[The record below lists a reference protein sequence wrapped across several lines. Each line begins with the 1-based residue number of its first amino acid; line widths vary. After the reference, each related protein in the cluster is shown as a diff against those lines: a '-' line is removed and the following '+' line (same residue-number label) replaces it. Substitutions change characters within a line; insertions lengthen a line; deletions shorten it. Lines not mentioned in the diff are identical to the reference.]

1 MFMHLMDGVLVAKT
15 IKSDLLREVA
25 IKKATGIRVPHLAAI
40 LIGDHPASASYIKN
54 KIKSCAE
61 TGYDSTLIAKS
72 ATIEENELI
81 DMVEGLNENSS
92 IDGFIVQLPLP
103 KHIDDNKILLCIEP
117 RKDVDGFHPANV
129 GRMVLGLP
137 SYIPA
142 TPFGILKLLEYYQIQ
157 TEGKHVVV
165 VGRSNIVGT
174 PISLLLSRKAYP
186 GNATVTLCHSKSAD
200 LKELCLQGDVL
211 IAAIGMAR
219 FITRDMVKPGAV
231 VIDVGMNQIVAPE
244 TKKGYRLV
252 GDVNFEEVA
261 PICSYIT
268 PVPGGVGPMTVCALL
283 MNTWLAYTK
292 KIYG

>member
-1 MFMHLMDGVLVAKT
+1 MDGVLVAKT
-15 IKSDLLREVA
+15 IKSDLLREVD
-25 IKKATGIRVPHLAAI
+25 IKKASGLRAPHLAAI

-61 TGYDSTLIAKS
+61 AGYDSTLITKP
-72 ATIEENELI
+72 ATIVEEELI
-81 DMVEGLNENSS
+81 DMIMGLNENSS

-103 KHIDDNKILLCIEP
+103 KHIDDNKILLSIEP

-200 LKELCLQGDVL
+200 LKDLCLQGDVL

-244 TKKGYRLV
+244 TKKGYRLL
-252 GDVNFEEVA
+252 GDVDFDQVA

>member
-1 MFMHLMDGVLVAKT
+1 MDGVLVAKT

>member
-1 MFMHLMDGVLVAKT
+1 LFMHLMDGVLVAKT

>member
-1 MFMHLMDGVLVAKT
+1 MQLMDGVLVAKT
-15 IKSDLLREVA
+15 IKSDLLREVD
-25 IKKATGIRVPHLAAI
+25 IKKASGLRAPHLAAI

-61 TGYDSTLIAKS
+61 AGYDSTLITKP
-72 ATIEENELI
+72 ATIVEEELI
-81 DMVEGLNENSS
+81 DMIMGLNENSS

-103 KHIDDNKILLCIEP
+103 KHIDDNKILLSIEP

-200 LKELCLQGDVL
+200 LKDLCLQGDVL

-252 GDVNFEEVA
+252 GDVDFDQVA

>member
-1 MFMHLMDGVLVAKT
+1 MDGVLVAKT
-15 IKSDLLREVA
+15 IKSDLLREVD
-25 IKKATGIRVPHLAAI
+25 IKKASGLRAPHLAAI

-61 TGYDSTLIAKS
+61 AGYDSTLITKP
-72 ATIEENELI
+72 ATIVEEELI
-81 DMVEGLNENSS
+81 DMIMGLNENSS

-103 KHIDDNKILLCIEP
+103 KHIDDNKILLSIEP

-200 LKELCLQGDVL
+200 LKDLCLQGDVL

-252 GDVNFEEVA
+252 GDVDFDQVA

>member
-1 MFMHLMDGVLVAKT
+1 MHLMDGVLVAKT

>member
-1 MFMHLMDGVLVAKT
+1 MDGVLVAKT
-15 IKSDLLREVA
+15 IKSDLLREVE
-25 IKKATGIRVPHLAAI
+25 IKKAAGLRAPHLAAI

-61 TGYDSTLIAKS
+61 AGFDSTLITKPS
-72 ATIEENELI
+72 SLTENELI
-81 DMVEGLNENSS
+81 DIVRGLNENPE

-103 KHIDDNKILLCIEP
+103 KHIDDNTILLAIEP
-117 RKDVDGFHPANV
+117 KKDVDGFHPANV

-142 TPFGILKLLEYYQIQ
+142 TPYGILKLLEYYQIE

-174 PISLLLSRKAYP
+174 PVSLLLSRKAYP
-186 GNATVTLCHSKSAD
+186 GNATVTLCHSKTAN
-200 LKELCLQGDVL
+200 LKELCLQGDIL
-211 IAAIGMAR
+211 IAAIGMAY
-219 FITRDMVKPGAV
+219 FITRDMVKQGAV

-244 TKKGYRLV
+244 SKKGYRLV
-252 GDVNFEEVA
+252 GDVDFEQVA
-261 PICSYIT
+261 PLCSYIT

-283 MNTWLAYTK
+283 MNTWLAYSK